1 MEGKKLYDLKNG
13 VKDASKVVVEMF
25 FSPPRC
31 KKLVIFMK
39 IVGWL
44 DTHELKNQ
52 NLIYTL
58 QRLQTKTKELPNN
71 NKMLH

>member
-1 MEGKKLYDLKNG
+1 
-13 VKDASKVVVEMF
+13 
-25 FSPPRC
+25 
-31 KKLVIFMK
+31 MK